1 MLHYLFPKSISFTN
15 TEKYC
20 IVSIVHQP
28 FVEIAVV
35 ALDIKFFSN
44 KFESDIRYYLLYLLE
59 RKLDALAESV
69 VARPLA
75 IFSPVIKQGTK
86 VDPNS
91 A

>member
-1 MLHYLFPKSISFTN
+1 
-15 TEKYC
+15 
-20 IVSIVHQP
+20 
-28 FVEIAVV
+28 VEIAVV

-44 KFESDIRYYLLYLLE
+44 KFESDIRYYFLYLLE
-59 RKLDALAESV
+59 RELDALAESV
-69 VARPLA
+69 VARSLA